1 MAEAAIQISAP
12 IERVAPDAIRLE
24 RVLDAPVETVWRY
37 LTEAQLREQWFMG
50 GTDATGVGE
59 FDLVVDHDKLSTDEH
74 VPYPQSYAAFKG
86 AVWAEKVLRF
96 DPPRLLETTFQG
108 GKNGTVTYEL
118 VPEGERTRL
127 VLTHSGITSSTG
139 AQDFGTGWNSHMTV
153 LQERLAGRG
162 VRNFWALHAQSRE
175 AVHKALEA

>member
-1 MAEAAIQISAP
+1 MAEAMAATTP
-12 IERVAPDAIRLE
+12 IERVAPDTIRLE
-24 RVLDAPVETVWRY
+24 RTLDAPPETVWRY
-37 LTEAQLREQWFMG
+37 LTEAELRQQWFMG

-59 FDLVVDHDKLSTDEH
+59 FDLVVDHDRLSDDRN
-74 VPYPQSYAAFKG
+74 VPYPESYAAFKG
-86 AVWAEKVLRF
+86 AVWAEKVLRY

-108 GKNGTVTYEL
+108 GKNGTVIYEL
-118 VPEGERTRL
+118 VPEGGQTRL
-127 VLTHSGITSSTG
+127 VLTHSGITSGTG

-175 AVHKALEA
+175 AVQKALED